1 MARRRY
7 EDSHKSY
14 SWLITLDIT
23 KFKIDLLSFITVMNT
38 MSGSN
43 CIYVSPTTVF
53 VLKENFLTQE
63 SCQLLRWL
71 SHFCLPPAEAQAS
84 KEESHG
90 GAPRG
95 SHSKLLR
102 ANARFSFLC
111 LPPTGGDLEGEGL
124 HPIDIVLNPPYRSPG
139 EPPPL
144 FLKK

>member
-38 MSGSN
+38 TSGSN

-63 SCQLLRWL
+63 SCHLLRWL

-84 KEESHG
+84 KEESHD

-124 HPIDIVLNPPYRSPG
+124 HPI
-139 EPPPL
+139 
-144 FLKK
+144 